1 MSKKLLPPDTPEQ
14 ALITNFK
21 GQKLVVR
28 AYAGTGKTTTLE
40 KFALSNP
47 NTRMLYLAFQ
57 RSVAEEGR
65 ARFPKNVVC
74 RTSHQIA
81 YAAVG
86 KNYRHKQKGGIPLE
100 EVARVIGERNWKVI
114 KDIISTLNAYMTSSD
129 KYILTGHTPNEEAPR
144 VLSAPELKY
153 KGHLVEIAELL
164 WQKMIDPEDP
174 FTMTHDGY
182 LKLYQLSEPDLALRY
197 GCILFDEAQDANPVT
212 TALVI
217 RQRCQ
222 LIFVGDP
229 HQQIYRFRGANNALE
244 IPDMSDA
251 THLKLTNSFRFGQ
264 EVALVANAILS
275 LKEESTPL
283 IGRGMQDEIYVTM
296 PEQVGHIA
304 ILHRTVMGT
313 IQSAMEAAA
322 KGQKVYWLGGHK
334 SYQVENVLDVY
345 WLNQGKCENVKNKR
359 LLAMCNG
366 QFSNYVQMAK
376 DTGDHEMRRALQ
388 LIKDPRLLKHLQ
400 ALSDLTV
407 EDEKDADITVS
418 TVHKAKGLEWE
429 NVILSNDFPDLFAL
443 QDKSDVWCD
452 EVNLL
457 YVAVTRAMK
466 RLAVNEIVEMV
477 LRKTLLDQQHTVST
491 TPA

>member
-1 MSKKLLPPDTPEQ
+1 MAKKPLPPDTPEQ

-21 GQKLVVR
+21 GRKLVVK

-40 KFALSNP
+40 KFALRNP
-47 NTRMLYLAFQ
+47 DTRMLYLAFQ
-57 RSVAEEGR
+57 RSVADEGN

-86 KNYRHKQKGGIPLE
+86 KNYRHKQKGSIPLQ

-114 KDIISTLNAYMTSSD
+114 KDIIATLNAYMVSPDTH
-129 KYILTGHTPNEEAPR
+129 ILTGHTPNDDVPR
-144 VLSAPELKY
+144 ALSAPELKY
-153 KGHLVEIAELL
+153 KAHLVEIAELL

-212 TALVI
+212 TALVM

-229 HQQIYRFRGANNALE
+229 HQQIYRFRGADNALE
-244 IPDMSDA
+244 IPGMADA
-251 THLKLTNSFRFGQ
+251 THLKLTNSFRFGP
-264 EVALVANAILS
+264 EVALVANAILA
-275 LKEESTPL
+275 LKDETTPL
-283 IGRGMQDEIYVTM
+283 LGRGKPDEIYVTM
-296 PEQVGHIA
+296 PEKVGHIA
-304 ILHRTVMGT
+304 VLHRTVMGT
-313 IQSAMEAAA
+313 IQTGMEAAA
-322 KGQKVYWLGGHK
+322 KGLKVYWLGGHK
-334 SYQVENVLDVY
+334 SYQVADVLDVY
-345 WLNQGKCENVKNKR
+345 WLQQGKHENVKNKR
-359 LLAMCNG
+359 LLAQCDG
-366 QFSNYVQMAK
+366 QFRNYVQMAK
-376 DTGDHEMRRALQ
+376 DTGDYEMRRALQ
-388 LIKDPRLLKHLQ
+388 LIKDPQLLKNLQ
-400 ALSDLTV
+400 ALRELTV
-407 EDEKDADITVS
+407 EDEKDADITVT

-429 NVILSNDFPDLFAL
+429 NVILANDFPDLFAL
-443 QDKSDVWCD
+443 QDKPDAWCD

-477 LRKTLLDQQHTVST
+477 LRKTLLDQQQAVHAY
-491 TPA
+491 PA